1 MSKTTNYIIDLHNKD
16 VEIKE
21 LKEDRQTV
29 YDTACE
35 LVEYLE
41 DTEKE
46 WWELE
51 KISEYIATIQNYSK

>member
-1 MSKTTNYIIDLHNKD
+1 MSKTNDYVIYLHNLTEE
-16 VEIKE
+16 VKE
-21 LKEDRQTV
+21 LKEDREIA

-46 WWELE
+46 FWELE
-51 KISEYIATIQNYSK
+51 KINEYIATIQNYTR